1 MEVMILRV
9 KTSRRVRTLGVLIG
23 LSLLLSFP
31 MTAQADSVSLAWDS
45 NTEPDLGGYKLY
57 MGTSPG
63 SYSQIFDVGHVTS
76 YTVSNLLAGDTYYFA
91 LTAYDI
97 YANESGFSPE
107 ISTTISQAF
116 GSAAEDTTSSSS
128 EGESTTASSEDKS
141 TTASSEDKSTTAPDS
156 PNTWYSWLWKLLFG

>member
-9 KTSRRVRTLGVLIG
+9 KTGWRVRTLGILIG
-23 LSLLLSFP
+23 LLLLLGVP
-31 MTAQADSVSLAWDS
+31 MAAQADSASLTWNP
-45 NTEPDLGGYKLY
+45 NTEPDLAGYKLY

-63 SYSQIFDVGHVTS
+63 SYSQIFDVGHMTS
-76 YTVSNLLAGDTYYFA
+76 YTVSNLVAGNTYYFA

-107 ISTTISQAF
+107 ISTTISQTF

-128 EGESTTASSEDKS
+128 GDQSTTASSEDKS
-141 TTASSEDKSTTAPDS
+141 TTEATG
-156 PNTWYSWLWKLLFG
+156 PNSWYQWFWNLMYN

>member
-9 KTSRRVRTLGVLIG
+9 KPGWRVRTLGILIG
-23 LSLLLSFP
+23 LLLLLGVP
-31 MTAQADSVSLAWDS
+31 MAAQADSVSLTWNP
-45 NTEPDLGGYKLY
+45 NTEPDLAGYKLY

-76 YTVSNLLAGDTYYFA
+76 YTVSTLVLGETYYFA

-107 ISTTISQAF
+107 VNITISGAPS
-116 GSAAEDTTSSSS
+116 SAHGGTT
-128 EGESTTASSEDKS
+128 TPHSEDKS
-141 TTASSEDKSTTAPDS
+141 TTSSAKDEGTNGAH
-156 PNTWYSWLWKLLFG
+156 